1 MEFVKTTINNHV
13 ATVRF
18 SRGDNLNTLNTQA
31 LKELR
36 DTARE
41 LADIPDLSVVI
52 LYGDPVFSAGA
63 DFEMVLN
70 PGRAESGSGDSLLEQ
85 RHEMKLGPDLCQAW
99 EDIEAYT
106 IAAIEG
112 FCLGGASALACALD
126 YRIMAKGAHMRL
138 PEIELGINMSWHTIP
153 RLVAQIGPARAK
165 QYLILCERIEAEQA
179 LAWGLCEDVV
189 DDGQTLTAAE
199 DYAARVRMVPT
210 LGVRMSKQ
218 AVNAAAYALA
228 KASTFM
234 DRDQS
239 MMSIRSKD
247 HQDKVQELL
256 KKSGQK

>member
-1 MEFVKTTINNHV
+1 
-13 ATVRF
+13 
-18 SRGDNLNTLNTQA
+18 
-31 LKELR
+31 
-36 DTARE
+36 
-41 LADIPDLSVVI
+41 
-52 LYGDPVFSAGA
+52 
-63 DFEMVLN
+63 
-70 PGRAESGSGDSLLEQ
+70 
-85 RHEMKLGPDLCQAW
+85 
-99 EDIEAYT
+99 
-106 IAAIEG
+106 
-112 FCLGGASALACALD
+112 
-126 YRIMAKGAHMRL
+126 MAKSAHMRL